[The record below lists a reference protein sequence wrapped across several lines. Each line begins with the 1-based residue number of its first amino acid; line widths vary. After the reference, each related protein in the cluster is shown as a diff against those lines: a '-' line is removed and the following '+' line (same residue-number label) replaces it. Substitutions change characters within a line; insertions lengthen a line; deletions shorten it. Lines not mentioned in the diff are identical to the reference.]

1 MLPKRRFPT
10 QIMRDVLEAADAG
23 ASMQAI
29 RSDAGISSAT
39 LDRYLGFLARR
50 GYVRRDN
57 GSVKLTRTGQSL
69 LRDLVRATR
78 HLQ

>member
-23 ASMQAI
+23 ASVQAI
-29 RSDAGISSAT
+29 RADAGISSAT
-39 LDRYLGFLARR
+39 LDRYLMFLAQRGFVQRR
-50 GYVRRDN
+50 N
-57 GSVKLTRTGQSL
+57 GSVKLTRTGHSF